1 MAVRSTQPLRIQRLR
16 SLPLTPLLLLLFRCS
31 ACLPWTHPLRSAVD
45 RVNGE
50 RGPFIALVMAY
61 PAEAAAVRSSGAFV
75 PSSLIPSVDLY
86 GTGSGR
92 RFHIGTIQD
101 VDVIYV
107 MSGQRRLNAG
117 ITVQILLDVFNI
129 RGIVHYGTAGSANDS
144 LSCGDVS
151 VPKFV
156 AYTGSWEWTK
166 FGSTSEPSRD
176 LMFGEYNVPTEG
188 TNLLSSV
195 EFKTEEF
202 YSVGKPMEEVF
213 WLEVNAAWFRVAE
226 QLKVQLERCVNK
238 TYCLPEAPKVVFGLK
253 ASTADVFV
261 DNAAYREFLFKE
273 FEVSTVDEESA
284 AVIMTAM
291 SISVPVA
298 VFRGVSD
305 LAGGDANWSS
315 TALSD
320 LASTNALKVA
330 VEFIAAIG
338 K

>member
-31 ACLPWTHPLRSAVD
+31 AGLPWTHPLRSAID

-86 GTGSGR
+86 GR
-92 RFHIGTIQD
+92 RFHIGTIRD

-107 MSGQRRLNAG
+107 MSGQRRRNRAL
-117 ITVQILLDVFNI
+117 
-129 RGIVHYGTAGSANDS
+129 RTAGSANDS
-144 LSCGDVS
+144 LSYGDVS
-151 VPKFV
+151 VPKFI

-188 TNLLSSV
+188 TNLLSAV
-195 EFKTEEF
+195 KFKTEEF

-226 QLKVQLERCVNK
+226 QLKVQLEICVNK